1 MPPVRPP
8 EVRVLKQQVATHRK
22 NGAQHQQTDVVLKIA
37 LVGPCKSGKTRLSN
51 QLAAVPILSSDLS
64 SLPFPY
70 QQTAG
75 VRILSF
81 PCSISAS
88 RLPPASGPAVDVAVS
103 VELWD
108 VSGSSEHESCWPA
121 VCASLD
127 GLILVFDPQQ
137 PQQLSDLKAFADVF
151 LSKAALKQGQV
162 QAWAL
167 TNSGAE
173 GAAQQPA
180 AAVPKQLKVQV
191 KAEAAAAEAAG
202 GAAAGDRTVIIPV
215 ISVSLAADEQP
226 AQSPT
231 RQQFDTWLGA
241 SVYALH
247 PKAEFET
254 EAK

>member
-1 MPPVRPP
+1 M
-8 EVRVLKQQVATHRK
+8 LKQQVATHRK
-22 NGAQHQQTDVVLKIA
+22 NGALYQQTDVQLKIA

-51 QLAAVPILSSDLS
+51 QLAAVPILSSDLR

-81 PCSISAS
+81 PCSISAA
-88 RLPPASGPAVDVAVS
+88 RLPPASGPAMDVAVS

-127 GLILVFDPQQ
+127 GLILAFDPQQ
-137 PQQLSDLKAFADVF
+137 PQQLSDLKAFAEVF
-151 LSKAALKQGQV
+151 VSKAGLKQGQV

-167 TNSGAE
+167 TDNGAE
-173 GAAQQPA
+173 GGAQQPA
-180 AAVPKQLKVQV
+180 AAAPKQLKVQV
-191 KAEAAAAEAAG
+191 KAEAAAADAAG
-202 GAAAGDRTVIIPV
+202 GASAVERTVIIPV
-215 ISVSLAADEQP
+215 LSASLTAEEQP
-226 AQSPT
+226 AQSPA

-247 PKAEFET
+247 PKAEFDTET
-254 EAK
+254 K